1 MRGQHGE
8 RDTGSWVLL
17 LLRAVNAS
25 ASCHSYDGQ
34 PRVGRA
40 VGGRARELEGAG
52 AYEHQQLTAFGS
64 SSLTDG
70 RGPGLLPCA
79 LPGPETRI
87 CFRSAATDLKRRA
100 VDAFAACGY
109 GSERERAWAS
119 VFQLEN
125 KERQLDQ

>member
-1 MRGQHGE
+1 MPRVTVM
-8 RDTGSWVLL
+8 TGSLVLGEQWE
-17 LLRAVNAS
+17 
-25 ASCHSYDGQ
+25 D
-34 PRVGRA
+34 
-40 VGGRARELEGAG
+40 ARGNWKEQARK
-52 AYEHQQLTAFGS
+52 YEHQQLTAFGS